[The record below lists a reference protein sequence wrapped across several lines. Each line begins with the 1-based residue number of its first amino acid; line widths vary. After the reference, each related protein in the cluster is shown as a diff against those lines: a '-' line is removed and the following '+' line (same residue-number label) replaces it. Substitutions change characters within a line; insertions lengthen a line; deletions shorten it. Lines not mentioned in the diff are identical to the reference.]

1 MQDEYAISVKDLS
14 FGYQDTLL
22 MDHVSFSVGKGD
34 FAAIIG
40 SNGTGKSTMIKL
52 LLGLL
57 IPTEGEIRMLGE
69 KVQGPTH
76 FGKVGYVPQ
85 NGGSNA
91 SRFPATAMEL
101 VMSSLYPQIGF
112 LRFPGKKHREAALLA
127 LKQVGMQSHAGT
139 LMSELS
145 GGQQQRVMLARVLVN
160 DPAVLLLDEPTVG
173 IDAAAVASL
182 LEILHTLNIERK
194 VTILMVTHELYSVA
208 PYLNRVL
215 CLSDKNFAE
224 DEIPEG
230 ILVHAHAGVHEN
242 THEHVHCAACE
253 HAHDPGHCSA
263 CEHIREN
270 GGAL

>member
-57 IPTEGEIRMLGE
+57 SPTDGEIYMLGE
-69 KVQGPTH
+69 KVEGPSH
-76 FGKVGYVPQ
+76 SARIGYVPQ

-112 LRFPGKKHREAALLA
+112 LRFPRRKHREAALDA
-127 LKQVGMQSHAGT
+127 LKQVGMQSHANS

-160 DPAVLLLDEPTVG
+160 DPSVLLLDEPTVG
-173 IDAAAVASL
+173 IDQTAVASL
-182 LEILHTLNIERK
+182 MEILHTLNIERR

-224 DEIPEG
+224 DEIPDG
-230 ILVHAHAGVHEN
+230 ILVHAHAGTHES

-253 HAHDPGHCSA
+253 DAHDPAHCSA
-263 CEHIREN
+263 CDHIKES
-270 GGAL
+270 GVEL

>member
-1 MQDEYAISVKDLS
+1 MPDESAISVKDLS

-22 MDHVSFSVGKGD
+22 MDHVTFSVEEGD

-57 IPTEGEIRMLGE
+57 TPTEGEIFMLGR
-69 KVQGPTH
+69 KVEGPTH
-76 FGKVGYVPQ
+76 FGKIGYVPQ

-112 LRFPGKKHREAALLA
+112 LKFPRKKHREAALQA
-127 LKQVGMQSHAGT
+127 LRQVGMQAHAGT

-160 DPAVLLLDEPTVG
+160 DPSVLLLDEPTVG
-173 IDAAAVASL
+173 IDAAAVSSL
-182 LEILHTLNIERK
+182 MDILHKLNIERN

-215 CLSDKNFAE
+215 CLSDRNFAE

-230 ILVHAHAGVHEN
+230 ILVHAHAGIHEN

-253 HAHDPGHCSA
+253 HAHDPDHCSA
-263 CEHIREN
+263 CVHSGESGVE
-270 GGAL
+270 L